1 MRLYFSFLALFL
13 TPFLMAE
20 TPSAPSLDFEGGFAY
35 RRPIP
40 NQVERPRIDRL
51 TWTLLAAD
59 GGARILDAYSTQRML
74 KNSCSSSKQM
84 VGVSTCNYE
93 QNLPGFIANNSQG
106 IYAFEGAVWLTEL
119 GATRFL
125 IQHHHRRLAR
135 LVSLVDFM
143 STTSFAINNLTLS
156 VGQSRGVTAAANR
169 AQFKIR

>member
-1 MRLYFSFLALFL
+1 MRLYFSLLLLFFAPL
-13 TPFLMAE
+13 LKAE

-51 TWTLLAAD
+51 TWTFLAAD
-59 GGARILDAYSTQRML
+59 GGARILDAYSTRRML
-74 KNSCSSSKQM
+74 KNSCSSEQPM

-93 QNLPGFIANNSQG
+93 QNLPKFIANSAGG
-106 IYAFEGAVWLTEL
+106 IYAFEGTVWLTEL
-119 GATRFL
+119 AATRFL

-143 STTSFAINNLTLS
+143 STTSFAVNNLTLS
-156 VGQSRGVTAAANR
+156 VGQTGGVTTAVSR
-169 AQFKIR
+169 AHVRIH